1 MEQFTRR
8 EVLRI
13 LDLAPRQLSYWER
26 LGLVEPRKSGREKV
40 FRFDDLIA
48 LRTVKQ
54 LTERRIPAKQLR
66 SAVEALRK
74 QLAEV
79 KAPLTELRIQ
89 SDGRRLVVEHRGA
102 KLEPIS
108 GQLLLNFDTRA
119 LDERVRVLPERT
131 PEEWFA
137 LALSLEGS
145 AAGPTGGE
153 SSRRRAIA
161 AYRHVLEKCPQ
172 WVEAQLNL
180 GTLLYEEG
188 LAEDALACYR
198 RAVALDPR
206 NPLARFNLGSVF
218 DELGQLNSARE
229 ELRAAVRLQP
239 GYADAHYN
247 LALVAEKLGAFAEA
261 RRHWRRYLELDPNS
275 PWAQT
280 ARDRLDAN
288 HRRPR

>member
-13 LDLAPRQLSYWER
+13 LDLTPRQLSYWER
-26 LGLVEPRKSGREKV
+26 LGLVEPRRSWREKV
-40 FRFDDLIA
+40 YRFDDLIA
-48 LRTVKQ
+48 LRTIKQ
-54 LTERRIPAKQLR
+54 LAEKRVAARKLRR
-66 SAVEALRK
+66 AVAALRER
-74 QLAEV
+74 LAEV

-102 KLEPIS
+102 RLEPLS

-119 LDERVRVLPERT
+119 LDDRVRVLPERT

-137 LALSLEGS
+137 LALSLEGT
-145 AAGPTGGE
+145 AAG
-153 SSRRRAIA
+153 RRRAIE
-161 AYRHVLEKCPQ
+161 AYRHVLDKCPQ
-172 WVEAQLNL
+172 WLEAHLNL

-188 LAEDALACYR
+188 FPEEALACYR

-206 NPLARFNLGSVF
+206 HPLARFNLGSVF
-218 DELGQLNSARE
+218 DELGHLTSARE
-229 ELRAAVRLQP
+229 ELRAAVRLKP
-239 GYADAHYN
+239 DYADAHYN

-280 ARDRLDAN
+280 ARDRLDA
-288 HRRPR
+288 RRGRSPR

>member
-13 LDLAPRQLSYWER
+13 LDVTPRQLSYWER
-26 LGLVEPRKSGREKV
+26 IGLVEPRQAWREKV
-40 FRFDDLIA
+40 YRFDDLIA
-48 LRTVKQ
+48 LRTIKQ
-54 LTERRIPAKQLR
+54 LTERRVPAQRLR
-66 SAVEALRK
+66 KALEALRK

-89 SDGRRLVVEHRGA
+89 SDGRRLVVEHEGA
-102 KLEPIS
+102 RLEPLS

-145 AAGPTGGE
+145 AAGPAAGGAG
-153 SSRRRAIA
+153 RRRAIE

-180 GTLLYEEG
+180 GTLLFEEG

-198 RAVALDPR
+198 RSVALDPR

-218 DELGQLNSARE
+218 DELGQLTSARE
-229 ELRAAVRLQP
+229 ELRAAVRLKP
-239 GYADAHYN
+239 DYADAHYN

-280 ARDRLDAN
+280 ARDRLESPG
-288 HRRPR
+288 RRPR

>member
-13 LDLAPRQLSYWER
+13 LSLNPRQLGYWER
-26 LGLVEPRKSGREKV
+26 LGLLEPRPGGREKIY
-40 FRFDDLIA
+40 RFDDLIA
-48 LRTVKQ
+48 LRTIKQ
-54 LTERRIPAKQLR
+54 LTERRVPAQQLR
-66 SAVEALRK
+66 RALAALRK

-102 KLEPIS
+102 RLEPLS

-119 LDERVRVLPERT
+119 LDPRVRVLPERT

-137 LALSLEGS
+137 LGLSLEGS
-145 AAGPTGGE
+145 AAG
-153 SSRRRAIA
+153 RRRAIE

-188 LAEDALACYR
+188 FPEEALACYR

-206 NPLARFNLGSVF
+206 NSLARFNLGSVF
-218 DELGQLNSARE
+218 DELGQLTSARE
-229 ELRAAVRLQP
+229 ELRAAVRLKP

-280 ARDRLDAN
+280 ARDRLQAPG
-288 HRRPR
+288 HGPR